1 MLHAPKTISP
11 QPEPVAAAAP
21 KFEPAKSEPPSHAH
35 ARGGWL
41 IQIGA
46 FEAEQEAREHLNT
59 AQTKAKTVLASADPF
74 TEKVLK
80 GDKALFRA
88 RFSGFDKDQ
97 AEAACKQLKRNEIVC
112 MALKN

>member
-1 MLHAPKTISP
+1 MPKA
-11 QPEPVAAAAP
+11 EPSTQA
-21 KFEPAKSEPPSHAH
+21 HAH
-35 ARGGWL
+35 GGWL

-46 FEAEQEAREHLNT
+46 FEAEAEARQHLSA
-59 AQTKAKTVLASADPF
+59 AQTKAKTVLASADAF
-74 TEKVLK
+74 TEKVQK

-97 AEAACKQLKRNEIVC
+97 AEAACKQLKRSEIVC